1 MPGSFGLI
9 VEGIYDEAAL
19 PEYVRALEPATTFI
33 KVFACG
39 GSTRLIQKCPGY
51 LDALQYQFQGGPV
64 EKALVV
70 VDSNGQNPVTL
81 AAQIQSRIAGRRYIF
96 PRGVEVCVAV
106 KELEAWLL
114 GDINAIN
121 TIPSSGGAGRT
132 TLPLAQSPETLHDSK
147 GELQRRLRSRGVS
160 YTPEVARRIA
170 AAADLGVLAGR
181 CRSFADFRQK
191 VLDC

>member
-19 PEYVRALEPATTFI
+19 PEYVRTLEPATTFI

-96 PRGVEVCVAV
+96 PRG
-106 KELEAWLL
+106 
-114 GDINAIN
+114 
-121 TIPSSGGAGRT
+121 GRS
-132 TLPLAQSPETLHDSK
+132 LCS
-147 GELQRRLRSRGVS
+147 
-160 YTPEVARRIA
+160 
-170 AAADLGVLAGR
+170 
-181 CRSFADFRQK
+181 C
-191 VLDC
+191 